1 MRIVDI
7 IDLLKDENKK
17 LFNKA
22 FNIWCNLIY
31 EKDAV
36 YTEELVTVFIKDTS
50 LDSCCTDI
58 FIDEEEITVKN
69 TKWFL
74 MYLEGDKQSNY
85 KLTMYYA
92 EMLNNFIKEYGTD
105 RIN

>member
-1 MRIVDI
+1 MKIIDI
-7 IDLLKDENKK
+7 INKLNTQSK
-17 LFNKA
+17 ELFDKA
-22 FNIWCNLIY
+22 FNIWCNFIY

-36 YTEELVTVFIKDTS
+36 YTEELVTLFIKDTS

-58 FIDEEEITVKN
+58 FIDEKKITVKN

-74 MYLEGDKQSNY
+74 IYLEGDKQSNCI
-85 KLTMYYA
+85 LTMYYA
-92 EMLNNFIKEYGTD
+92 EMLNNFIKEYGAN